1 MTVVVEL
8 DAASAEALQGAA
20 GSGCVVVPSLDALRR
35 HLEQRPKEYAAVL
48 GPSVD
53 LSAAVALADTLR
65 VTRPTL
71 GVILVRR
78 RVDTAVLAEALRA
91 GIRDVVEERDLTGL
105 SEAVVHS
112 YAVHTAMVAA
122 SDKPEGDDE
131 EKGSLVTVFSAK
143 GGVGKTTIATN
154 LAASLAEGGKRKVC
168 IVDLDLAFG
177 DVSIVLQ
184 LFPVH
189 TIADAI
195 SMRDKLDPA
204 AVESLLTE
212 HSAGLKALVAP
223 VQPDAKDLID
233 GDLVGKVLRLLRES
247 FDYVVVDTP
256 PAFDEV
262 VLQAFDES
270 DLLVLVG
277 TLDVTALKSLKITV
291 ETLGLLN
298 HPKDQWKL
306 VINRADMKVG
316 LSPSDFETTLKLPI
330 AASIPQSKDVTA
342 SINHGKLIV
351 LESPRHP
358 VSSAIRKL
366 ARDFT
371 TDQPAEATTTT
382 PADKPSPEQ
391 HKASVAPKRGGL
403 RRRKVTS

>member
-112 YAVHTAMVAA
+112 YAVHAAMLAA
-122 SDKPEGDDE
+122 IDKPEGSDE
-131 EKGSLVTVFSAK
+131 EKGSLITVFSAK

-154 LAASLAEGGKRKVC
+154 LAASLAEGGKRNVC

-233 GDLVGKVLRLLRES
+233 GELVGKVLGLLRES

-277 TLDVTALKSLKITV
+277 TLDVTALKSLKITI

-316 LSPSDFETTLKLPI
+316 LSPSDFEATLKLPI
-330 AASIPQSKDVTA
+330 AAAIPQSKDVTA

-358 VSSAIRKL
+358 VSSAIRRL

-371 TDQPAEATTTT
+371 TDQAAEATAN
-382 PADKPSPEQ
+382 PAEKPAPEQ
-391 HKASVAPKRGGL
+391 HKAPVAPKRGGL